1 MLLWNSAHCFKGDF
15 SALSF
20 ILLCE
25 FPSSCHRE
33 DSQSMTL
40 SPPSLIV
47 PVVLSANAFLVLQFF
62 SVDVGLLKTTLLLT
76 ALHVWKIGQLWA
88 YSQLFHFFFSF
99 FFTIL
104 WWISPVSPIFGV
116 DWYLSFLVI
125 VLPCCRDSA
134 RSRSVYSDMW
144 NTSKTLRWEDWQGC
158 PPITTPWHLTLI
170 LTQDQSSAD
179 VGLA

>member
-1 MLLWNSAHCFKGDF
+1 MGHCPVGKLIICQVPVLLWNSAHCFRGDF

-20 ILLCE
+20 ILLYE

-47 PVVLSANAFLVLQFF
+47 PVVRFANAFLVLQFF
-62 SVDVGLLKTTLLLT
+62 SVGLLKATLLLT
-76 ALHVWKIGQLWA
+76 ALHVWSKSVISEHIHRCSTFYFTCFTYLWR
-88 YSQLFHFFFSF
+88 
-99 FFTIL
+99 
-104 WWISPVSPIFGV
+104 W
-116 DWYLSFLVI
+116 
-125 VLPCCRDSA
+125 LPCCRDSA
-134 RSRSVYSDMW
+134 RSRYVYSDMR

-170 LTQDQSSAD
+170 LTQNQSSAD
-179 VGLA
+179 AGLA